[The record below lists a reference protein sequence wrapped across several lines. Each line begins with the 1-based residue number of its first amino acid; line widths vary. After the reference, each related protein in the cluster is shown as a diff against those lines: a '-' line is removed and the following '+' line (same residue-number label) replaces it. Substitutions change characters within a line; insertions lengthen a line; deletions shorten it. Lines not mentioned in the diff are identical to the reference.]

1 MDNNKKNMIRSIPAE
16 DRPLEKLI
24 SYGPEQLTDSE
35 LLAIILRTG
44 VRDENILEIARKLC
58 HMKDEVYPGI
68 LGIFHA
74 SYDELISLRGIG
86 KVKACQLLSVA
97 EFSKRIHKAR
107 ANDRLDFSSPSSVAD
122 FYMEEMRHKDREEM
136 KLILLDIKLRKIRE
150 ITISQGTVNATP
162 ASPRE
167 IFREALRLDATNI
180 IMIHNHPSGD
190 PTPSSQDVY
199 ITDQLEKA
207 GELIGIRLVDHLV
220 IGDGTYV
227 SISQYR
233 MIKKGMA

>member
-24 SYGPEQLTDSE
+24 SSGPEQLTDSE

-58 HMKDEVYPGI
+58 HMKEEVYPGI

-97 EFSKRIHKAR
+97 EFYKRIHKAR

-122 FYMEEMRHKDREEM
+122 FYME
-136 KLILLDIKLRKIRE
+136 
-150 ITISQGTVNATP
+150 
-162 ASPRE
+162 
-167 IFREALRLDATNI
+167 
-180 IMIHNHPSGD
+180 
-190 PTPSSQDVY
+190 
-199 ITDQLEKA
+199 
-207 GELIGIRLVDHLV
+207 
-220 IGDGTYV
+220 
-227 SISQYR
+227 
-233 MIKKGMA
+233 